1 MMVRIEY
8 RMRNMEDQSQQDY
21 LKAAKATLGIEWD
34 ALAKLAGIKPRAFK
48 TYRMP
53 NSSKD
58 HRGLPDLARR
68 AIDGL
73 LADHQKKIQ
82 KASK

>member
-1 MMVRIEY
+1 MTE
-8 RMRNMEDQSQQDY
+8 QSQQDY
-21 LKAAKATLGIEWD
+21 LKAAKATLDVEWD
-34 ALAKLAGIKPRAFK
+34 VLAEMAGIKPRALK

-53 NSSKD
+53 DSSND
-58 HRGLPDLARR
+58 HRALPDLARR

-73 LADHQKKIQ
+73 LADHQEKIQ